1 MHPARH
7 WLAFPAAAAL
17 AVMPGIAAA
26 QDCLTE
32 SEISAM
38 AVYAMPGLVQG
49 VKLRCAGHLA
59 ADGFVTR
66 GGPALSARYVR
77 LQPTV
82 WPQAKSGLLKIA
94 ARKAAKAS
102 GDPAAKAGSG
112 NADMMQMIA
121 SLPDTAVRPL
131 VDALIVQEVAP
142 EIDVKQCGK
151 IELLM
156 QALSGIDPA
165 VAGTVLGLIAGL
177 VKLEDP
183 AICGAPA

>member
-1 MHPARH
+1 M
-7 WLAFPAAAAL
+7 LAFCAASAL

-32 SEISAM
+32 TEVSAM

-49 VKLRCAGHLA
+49 VQLRCAGHLA
-59 ADGFVTR
+59 ADGFITR
-66 GGPALSARYVR
+66 GGATLSARYVR
-77 LQPTV
+77 LQPTE

-94 ARKAAKAS
+94 ARKASKAASGPSAKAR
-102 GDPAAKAGSG
+102 SG

-121 SLPDTAVRPL
+121 SLPDGAVRPL

-142 EIDVKQCGK
+142 QIDVKQCGK

-165 VAGTVLGLIAGL
+165 VAGTLLGLIAGL
-177 VKLEDP
+177 VKLDDP
-183 AICGAPA
+183 AICGAPV